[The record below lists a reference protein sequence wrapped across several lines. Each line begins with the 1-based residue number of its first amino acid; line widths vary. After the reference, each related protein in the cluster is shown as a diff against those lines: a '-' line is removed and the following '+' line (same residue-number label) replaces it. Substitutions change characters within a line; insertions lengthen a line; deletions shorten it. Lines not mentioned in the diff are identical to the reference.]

1 MAIPVHILYT
11 IRISTAQKFA
21 VGIVFTV
28 GILTIIVGIIRIT
41 SMNSSFKKGEVT
53 TLWSV
58 VEGGVGK
65 STWLLI
71 NGEVQ

>member
-1 MAIPVHILYT
+1 MAIPIHILYT

-21 VGIVFTV
+21 VGFVFTV

-53 TLWSV
+53 ALWSV

-65 STWLLI
+65 STLLLI
-71 NGEVQ
+71 NGEVH

>member
-1 MAIPVHILYT
+1 MAIPVHILNT

-28 GILTIIVGIIRIT
+28 GILTIVVGIIRIT
-41 SMNSSFKKGEVT
+41 SMNSGFKKGEVT

-65 STWLLI
+65 STLWLI
-71 NGEVQ
+71 NGEVH

>member
-1 MAIPVHILYT
+1 MAIPVHILYA
-11 IRISTAQKFA
+11 IRISTTQKFA

-41 SMNSSFKKGEVT
+41 PMNSSFKKGEVAT
-53 TLWSV
+53 PRSV

-65 STWLLI
+65 SILLLI
-71 NGEVQ
+71 NGEVH